1 MKKLFNTRVGGESY
15 EVEYTGEWPA
25 LEFVSATRR
34 EHETAPAVEASK
46 DFSRNDMVDGRNF
59 LFEVFRVVRCD
70 PEFAGLDTRL
80 DAIHARVLLQ
90 EHAANEALGGLV
102 TRPLDAAD
110 VVYTAAESADI
121 ALRDKRAA
129 QIDALKELKVS
140 SLVNRLRLY
149 REGREKLLRRVNSWR
164 WLLPMVPEGSGQYQS
179 LVKCMTELDDD
190 CSWLEIHAE
199 GDKARR

>member
-15 EVEYTGEWPA
+15 EVEYAGEWPA

-70 PEFAGLDTRL
+70 PEFSGLDSRL
-80 DAIHARVLLQ
+80 DAIHARLL
-90 EHAANEALGGLV
+90 V
-102 TRPLDAAD
+102 
-110 VVYTAAESADI
+110 
-121 ALRDKRAA
+121 LRDGQSDDAFKEDEHLTAGERADLVLRNKRMA

-140 SLVNRLRLY
+140 TLVNRLRLY

-190 CSWLEIHAE
+190 CSWFEIHAE